1 VPWRSR
7 CGGCAAAGPKLVGRE
22 KVSLLKRKLVR
33 SPKSGSIGAR
43 VARSSLQA
51 KVRLLTW
58 MIVSVMGVAF
68 LVTVVCAVFAISQR
82 PGMLRHQAHALATQ
96 RLLMGLQDSMSAMG
110 AFMTNPDEK
119 SWTAY
124 QEQFTALT
132 KGLERLKT
140 EVDDESVKSE
150 IEEFLSFDLSL
161 VGSIQEEIKAN
172 SLKGQREQ
180 ALRSFVD
187 GYLPAVTKIRN
198 TLGNTVEITS
208 RNVGGAFALALQSIT
223 IGTYAA
229 CLMFALAV
237 GLSAWVA
244 RRLSEMIG
252 RPLEGAVTS
261 LLHQTQDT
269 HATVGRLSASVIAL
283 QDVSRAQEE
292 ALVRAQDS
300 FDVIGRIVDRNNT
313 AAAHSDRM
321 VQEAARAM
329 SASSQSIERLDGAV
343 SALVQGAHDMATAS
357 RDTQHGIV
365 KIGGWFREIAE
376 KNKVINEIA
385 ARTKLLAL
393 NAAVEAARA
402 GASGS
407 GFAVVAE
414 EVSRLALVSD
424 KAAKEITAMAADAR
438 SRLDTV
444 GLELK
449 SAIDER
455 TVKLEQQ
462 IELGQT
468 DLAQTRAQLG
478 ATVRLVG
485 ELSSSLSDV
494 AHSSSD
500 QGAQLTAI
508 TDMFRELADI
518 GRHGA
523 VSTASVAQAS
533 EALAQSEQGMHRI
546 VAEVRRV
553 TDGAAA
559 GDATPDTGAAA
570 NKEVRSNERPA
581 QAPQRPASSPPPGG
595 SHAAA
600 PATGIGALRR
610 TSPLAS

>member
-1 VPWRSR
+1 M
-7 CGGCAAAGPKLVGRE
+7 LVGSE
-22 KVSLLKRKLVR
+22 KVSLLKSGFVR
-33 SPKSGSIGAR
+33 SPKLGSIGAR
-43 VARSSLQA
+43 IARSSLQA

-68 LVTVVCAVFAISQR
+68 LISLVCAVFAISQR
-82 PGMLRHQAHALATQ
+82 PHMLRHQADALATQ

-110 AFMTNPDEK
+110 AFMTAPDEK
-119 SWTAY
+119 TWQAY
-124 QEQFTALT
+124 QNQFTTLT
-132 KGLERLKT
+132 KGLERLKG

-161 VGSIQEEIKAN
+161 VTSIQEEIKAN
-172 SLKGQREQ
+172 SLQGQREQ

-208 RNVGGAFALALQSIT
+208 RNVGGSFALALRAIT

-261 LLHQTQDT
+261 LLEQTQET
-269 HATVGRLSASVIAL
+269 QATVGRLSTSVVAL
-283 QDVSRAQEE
+283 QDVSRAQDE
-292 ALVRAQDS
+292 ALVRAHDC
-300 FDVIGRIVDRNNT
+300 FDVIGRIVDKNNT
-313 AAAHSDRM
+313 SAGHSDRM
-321 VQEAARAM
+321 VQEATRAM
-329 SASSQSIERLDGAV
+329 GASSQSIERLDGAV
-343 SALVQGAHDMATAS
+343 SALVQGAHDMAAAS
-357 RDTQHGIV
+357 RDTQQGIV
-365 KIGGWFREIAE
+365 KIGGWFREIAD

-385 ARTKLLAL
+385 AKTKLLAL

-424 KAAKEITAMAADAR
+424 KAAREINAMAADAR
-438 SRLDTV
+438 SRLETL

-455 TVKLEQQ
+455 TVKLERQ

-468 DLAQTRAQLG
+468 DLAQTRAQLN

-485 ELSSSLSDV
+485 ELSASLSDI

-500 QGAQLTAI
+500 QGMQLTAI
-508 TDMFRELADI
+508 TDMFRELADV
-518 GRHGA
+518 GRRGA
-523 VSTASVAQAS
+523 MSTAAVAQAS

-553 TDGAAA
+553 TDGATA
-559 GDATPDTGAAA
+559 GDTTPARPLGAT
-570 NKEVRSNERPA
+570 
-581 QAPQRPASSPPPGG
+581 
-595 SHAAA
+595 HAAQ
-600 PATGIGALRR
+600 PETGSGALRR
-610 TSPLAS
+610 TNPLPS

>member
-1 VPWRSR
+1 M
-7 CGGCAAAGPKLVGRE
+7 LVGRV
-22 KVSLLKRKLVR
+22 KVSQMKSGFVR
-33 SPKSGSIGAR
+33 SLKFGSIGAT

-68 LVTVVCAVFAISQR
+68 LVNLVCALFAISQQ

-110 AFMTNPDEK
+110 AFMTTPDEK

-124 QEQFTALT
+124 QTQFAALT
-132 KGLERLKT
+132 TGLEQLKA

-161 VGSIQEEIKAN
+161 VTSIQDEIKAN

-244 RRLSEMIG
+244 RRLSETIG

-261 LLHQTQDT
+261 LLHQTQET
-269 HATVGRLSASVIAL
+269 QATVGRLSTSVVAL
-283 QDVSRAQEE
+283 QEVSRAQDET
-292 ALVRAQDS
+292 LVRAQDC
-300 FDVIGRIVDRNNT
+300 FDVIGRIVDKNNT

-321 VQEAARAM
+321 VQEATRAM
-329 SASSQSIERLDGAV
+329 SASSQSMERLDGAV
-343 SALVQGAHDMATAS
+343 SALVQGANDMAAAS
-357 RDTQHGIV
+357 RDTQQGIV
-365 KIGGWFREIAE
+365 KIGGWFHEIAE

-385 ARTKLLAL
+385 AKTKLLAL

-402 GASGS
+402 GTAGA

-424 KAAKEITAMAADAR
+424 KAAREINAMAADAR
-438 SRLDTV
+438 KRLDTV

-455 TVKLEQQ
+455 ALKLEQQ

-468 DLAQTRAQLG
+468 DLARTRAQLS

-485 ELSSSLSDV
+485 DLSSSLSDI
-494 AHSSSD
+494 AHASSD

-508 TDMFRELADI
+508 TDMLGEIADI
-518 GRHGA
+518 GRRGA
-523 VSTASVAQAS
+523 ASTASVAQAS
-533 EALAQSEQGMHRI
+533 EALAQSEQGLHRI

-559 GDATPDTGAAA
+559 DDPAPAAA
-570 NKEVRSNERPA
+570 ATKAERPDA
-581 QAPQRPASSPPPGG
+581 RRLPAPLARPHLQPGG
-595 SHAAA
+595 
-600 PATGIGALRR
+600 
-610 TSPLAS
+610 